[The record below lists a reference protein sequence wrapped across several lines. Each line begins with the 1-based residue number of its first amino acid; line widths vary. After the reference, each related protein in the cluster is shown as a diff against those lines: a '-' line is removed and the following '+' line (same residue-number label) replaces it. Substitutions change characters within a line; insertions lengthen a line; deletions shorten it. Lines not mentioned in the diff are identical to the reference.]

1 MTCSPPLTIAEIK
14 STPPGALK
22 GILQFC
28 EKQLVSNRKRSVLA
42 STELEEIQNV
52 ADLIR
57 DELGLCQ
64 VKSARFPQDNV
75 AAFRAP
81 SSIRSKEDRSVFARA
96 A

>member
-1 MTCSPPLTIAEIK
+1 MAFSPPLTIAEIK

-28 EKQLVSNRKRSVLA
+28 EKQLVSNRNRSVPA
-42 STELEEIQNV
+42 SAELEEIQNL

-57 DELGLCQ
+57 EELGLYQ
-64 VKSARFPQDNV
+64 VASNRFLQDNV
-75 AAFRAP
+75 AVFPAP
-81 SSIRSKEDRSVFARA
+81 SSIPSKEDRSVFARA